1 MQWLVFFFAV
11 GMVTLRA
18 DCKTL
23 ESTFANMD
31 EGYRKAKTIS
41 SPIER
46 YEYYYRYITIGTTLM
61 VQCRTDRRRYAYTE
75 IVRKLR
81 GAERERSG
89 LRQAVVEAQ
98 WVRNN
103 VKPVIRE
110 VWQSC
115 TY

>member
-1 MQWLVFFFAV
+1 MQRLAFLFVL
-11 GMVTLRA
+11 GMEMLHA

-23 ESTFANMD
+23 ESAFAKMD
-31 EGYRKAKTIS
+31 AGYRKAKTIS
-41 SPIER
+41 SPSER
-46 YEYYYRYITIGTTLM
+46 DEYYYRYITAGAELM
-61 VQCRTDRRRYAYTE
+61 VRCRTDMRSYKYTE

-81 GAERERSG
+81 GAQRERSG
-89 LRQAVVEAQ
+89 LRQAVIEEQ
-98 WVRNN
+98 WARNN